1 MLEMNDLFEF
11 GKLLE
16 ALRPWQ
22 GRVVIVG
29 GWAHRLYRFHP
40 ESNPP
45 EYIPITTKDADVAL
59 SLNEALA
66 ADIGS
71 ALKAN
76 GFNADLR
83 GDVTPPVT
91 HYHLGDEG
99 GGFYAE
105 FLVPLI
111 GGRVGRD
118 KKPVPLTVQT
128 AGVSAQK
135 LRHLEILLIDPWA
148 IELGPTSGTGIN
160 NNIQVTIPNPVTFIV
175 QKLLIR
181 SKREPDKQA
190 QDALYVHD
198 TVDLFANKLDVLNK
212 LWIEQVR
219 PKIASK
225 TATTVESEAPEQFSQ
240 VNDIHRSAVRIPLD
254 RRIDPED
261 FQRACAYGLERI
273 FKDKEPS

>member
-1 MLEMNDLFEF
+1 MLEMKDLIEF

-16 ALRPWQ
+16 ALGPWQ

-45 EYIPITTKDADVAL
+45 EYIPVTTKDADVAL
-59 SLNEALA
+59 SLNQPLGD
-66 ADIGS
+66 DIGS

-76 GFNADLR
+76 GFRADLR

-91 HYHLGDEG
+91 HYRLGDED

-118 KKPVPLTVQT
+118 KKTVPLTVQM

-135 LRHLEILLIDPWA
+135 LRHLEILLIEPWSVELDPS
-148 IELGPTSGTGIN
+148 TGTGKN
-160 NNIQVTIPNPVTFIV
+160 KNVQVAIPNPVTFV
-175 QKLLIR
+175 AQKLLIK
-181 SKREPDKQA
+181 SKREPDRQA
-190 QDALYVHD
+190 QDSLYVHD

-219 PKIASK
+219 PKMAPK
-225 TATTVESEAPEQFSQ
+225 TAATVESEAQEQFSQ

-261 FQRACAYGLERI
+261 FQRACAYGLARI
-273 FKDKEPS
+273 FKGREPS